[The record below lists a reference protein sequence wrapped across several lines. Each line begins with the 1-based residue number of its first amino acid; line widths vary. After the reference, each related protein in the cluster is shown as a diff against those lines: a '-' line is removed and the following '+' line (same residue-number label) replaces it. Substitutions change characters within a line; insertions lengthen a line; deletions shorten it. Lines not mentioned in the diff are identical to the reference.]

1 MMTLLEVILVVAVAW
16 TLAARQA
23 PAWLWSGV
31 IAAWLLIWP
40 SLHGV
45 SGWALA
51 PVWLVFIPLAA
62 LLGLPGLRR
71 NVISQPVL
79 QLFRKL
85 MPTVSDT
92 EREALEAGSTW
103 WEADLFSGNPDWR
116 KLLSLDKPALSAEEQ
131 AFIDG
136 PVNELCR
143 MIDDWKITEDLHDLP
158 QPVWDFLKQQRFFG
172 MIIPKAYGGLEFS
185 AYGHSS
191 VVMKIA
197 SRSITAAVTTMV
209 PNSLGPAQ
217 LLLHYGTE
225 AQKDYYLP
233 RLASGEEIPCFAL
246 TGPEAGSDAAAMPD
260 RGIVCRQEFNGE
272 ETLGIRLDW
281 EKRYITLGPV
291 ATVLGLAF
299 KLYDPDHLIGEQ
311 EARGITL
318 ALIPTDTP
326 GVEIGS
332 RHFPLNQAFMNGPNR
347 GKAVFIP
354 MDWIIGGQ
362 ARIGEGWRMLME
374 SLADG
379 RSISLPALSTGAG
392 KLASR
397 ASGAYAAVRKQFKT
411 PIGKFEGISEVLG
424 RIAGNAYAMDAARG
438 LTTLAVDQGEKPS
451 VASAIVKYHLTE
463 RMRRVI
469 DDAMDI
475 HGGRGICMGP
485 RNYLARVYQA
495 IPISIT
501 VEGANILTRSLIIFG
516 QGAIRCHPWLLKEME
531 AAQRGDVIGFDRALF
546 GHIKLLTSN
555 LARATFHGL
564 TRARFAQAPVDREEA
579 RYYRQLTRL
588 SAAFAVTAESA
599 LLTLGGELKRKESL
613 SGRLGDVLSL
623 MYIASASLKRFADEG
638 RQTADRPLLEW
649 AVRDALYQAQQK
661 LFEVYDNLPVRPL
674 GRVLKWLLFPYGA
687 SYRAPDDKLLQ
698 RAANVVLRCGSARE
712 RLTEGLYIPDAD
724 DEPLHQLELA
734 LERATAAQPVLS
746 NLRKAMRSGQL
757 EAGDPEQCLVE
768 AVSAGVIDERE
779 AAQVRAAVAARQR
792 VIGVDEFPGDYWK
805 EKNSSWQRNPTHSQ
819 PVGQSTS

>member
-1 MMTLLEVILVVAVAW
+1 MATLLEIILVIAAAW
-16 TLAARQA
+16 GLAAKRA
-23 PAWLWSGV
+23 PAWAWIGSIGVYLLLWPSFHT
-31 IAAWLLIWP
+31 ASAWLLT
-40 SLHGV
+40 
-45 SGWALA
+45 
-51 PVWLVFIPLAA
+51 PVWLVFIPVAA
-62 LLGLPGLRR
+62 VLGVPALRR
-71 NVISQPVL
+71 KVVSGPVL

-85 MPTVSDT
+85 MPSVSDT

-103 WEADLFSGNPDWR
+103 WEADLFSGKPDWR
-116 KLLSLDKPALSAEEQ
+116 KLLAFDKPVLNAEEQ

-158 QPVWDFLKQQRFFG
+158 LPVWQFLKQQRFFG
-172 MIIPKAYGGLEFS
+172 MIIPKQYGGLEFT
-185 AYGHSS
+185 AHGHSS

-225 AQKDYYLP
+225 EQKDHYLP

-260 RGIVCRQEFNGE
+260 SGVVCRQIFHGE
-272 ETLGIRLDW
+272 ETLGIRLNW

-299 KLYDPDHLIGEQ
+299 KLYDPDHLIGER
-311 EARGITL
+311 EERGITL

-326 GVEIGS
+326 GIDIGS

-347 GKAVFIP
+347 GKDVFIP

-374 SLADG
+374 CLADG

-392 KLASR
+392 KLSAR
-397 ASGAYAAVRKQFKT
+397 TCGAYAAVRKQFKT

-438 LTTLAVDQGEKPS
+438 LTTLAVDTGEKPS

-485 RNYLARVYQA
+485 RNYLARVYQG

-531 AAQRGDVIGFDRALF
+531 AAQKKDVIAFDQALF
-546 GHIKLLTSN
+546 GHIRLLTSN

-564 TRARFAQAPVDREEA
+564 TRARFAQAPTDREEA

-588 SAAFAVTAESA
+588 SAAFSVTAEAA
-599 LLTLGGELKRKESL
+599 LLTLGGALKRKESI

-623 MYIASASLKRFADEG
+623 MYIASAALKRFEDEG
-638 RQTADRPLLEW
+638 RQPADRPLLEW
-649 AVRDALYQAQQK
+649 TVRDALYQAQQK
-661 LFEVYDNLPVRPL
+661 LFEVYDNLPQRAL
-674 GRVLKWLLFPYGA
+674 GRVLKWILFPYSA
-687 SYRAPDDKLLQ
+687 SYRAPDDALLQ
-698 RAANVVLRCGSARE
+698 RAANVVLRWGTARE
-712 RLTEGLYIPDAD
+712 RLTEGLFISD
-724 DEPLHQLELA
+724 DEDDAINQLEVA

-746 NLRKAMRSGQL
+746 NLRNAMRSGQL
-757 EAGDPEQCLVE
+757 EPGDPEQRLVE

-779 AAQVRAAVAARQR
+779 AAQVRAAIAARQR

-805 EKNSSWQRNPTHSQ
+805 EKNSSWQRNPTPSPQ
-819 PVGQSTS
+819 AGQSTS

>member
-1 MMTLLEVILVVAVAW
+1 MATLLEVIIVLAAAW
-16 TLAARQA
+16 GLAARRA
-23 PAWLWSGV
+23 PAWAWSSTIG
-31 IAAWLLIWP
+31 AYLLIWP
-40 SLHGV
+40 SLHAINAWV
-45 SGWALA
+45 LT
-51 PVWLVFIPLAA
+51 PVWLVFIPAA
-62 LLGLPGLRR
+62 VVLGFPALRR
-71 NVISQPVL
+71 KVISQPIL
-79 QLFRKL
+79 QLFKTL
-85 MPTVSDT
+85 MPSVSDT

-103 WEADLFSGNPDWR
+103 WESDLFSGSPDWQ
-116 KLLSLDKPALSAEEQ
+116 KLLAYGKPVLNAEEQ

-136 PVNELCR
+136 PVNELCE

-158 QPVWDFLKQQRFFG
+158 LPVWQFLKQQRFFG
-172 MIIPKAYGGLEFS
+172 MIIPKQYGGLEFT
-185 AYGHSS
+185 AHGHSS

-225 AQKDYYLP
+225 EQKGYYLP

-260 RGIVCRQEFNGE
+260 RGVVCRQQFNGE
-272 ETLGIRLDW
+272 ETLGLRINW

-299 KLYDPDHLIGEQ
+299 KLYDPDHLIGDQ
-311 EARGITL
+311 EERGITL

-326 GVEIGS
+326 GIDIGS

-347 GKAVFIP
+347 GKDVFIP

-392 KLASR
+392 KLAAR
-397 ASGAYAAVRKQFKT
+397 TCGAYASVRKQFKT

-438 LTTLAVDQGEKPS
+438 LTTLAVDRGEKPS

-485 RNYLARVYQA
+485 GNYLGRVYQA

-516 QGAIRCHPWLLKEME
+516 QGAIRCHPYLLKEME
-531 AAQRGDVIGFDRALF
+531 AAQKSDTAAFDRALF

-564 TRARFAQAPVDREEA
+564 TRARFAQVPTRREEA

-588 SAAFAVTAESA
+588 SAAFAVTAEAA

-623 MYIASASLKRFADEG
+623 MYLASATLKQYEDEG
-638 RQTADRPLLEW
+638 RQPADKPLLEW

-661 LFEVYDNLPVRPL
+661 LFEVYDNLPNRAL
-674 GRVLKWLLFPYGA
+674 GRVLKWILFPYTA
-687 SYRAPDDKLLQ
+687 SYRAPDDTLLQ
-698 RAANVVLRCGSARE
+698 RAANVILRWGTPRE
-712 RLTEGLYIPDAD
+712 RLTEGLFISE
-724 DEPLHQLELA
+724 DENDPINQLEVA
-734 LERATAAQPVLS
+734 LERATAAQPVLRS
-746 NLRKAMRSGQL
+746 LRNAMRSGQL
-757 EAGDPEQCLVE
+757 ESGDPEQCLVE

-779 AAQVRAAVAARQR
+779 ATQVRSAITARQR

-805 EKNSSWQRNPTHSQ
+805 EKNSSWQRNPTPS
-819 PVGQSTS
+819 PLAGQSTS